1 MVSAA
6 REGGDMD
13 TKIEGRKKRVIMG
26 YKATMLAYLAVGLSS
41 AIRGGITKNFL
52 HMIAGYIVMPAG
64 ISYILISAASN
75 NRLNSD
81 TYKRLNL
88 SLIEYGLV
96 GLVIVSLGGLK
107 RRNAVMA
114 LAFALSVINSIK
126 GFAYGVLG
134 KYLTCLYLLDCHLA
148 SHLTLHTHQVGT
160 RRAQILPC

>member
-1 MVSAA
+1 MLSAA
-6 REGGDMD
+6 QEGGDMD